1 MEHAC
6 KLLAHT
12 HMQANTPHLSRDPAN
27 CLCPPV
33 LLHVGPPVGRRR
45 GVLVLAHQEPLFDGA
60 MQSEPGFT
68 LPRLDN
74 AGGGSPLNSHA
85 GSVAKMIMGGHGK
98 HTRKST
104 SGIPTDG
111 DSPTGHRGT
120 LSRSISEKEV
130 GGLLGDG

>member
-1 MEHAC
+1 
-6 KLLAHT
+6 
-12 HMQANTPHLSRDPAN
+12 MQANTLHLGRDPSS

-33 LLHVGPPVGRRR
+33 LLHAGPPVGRRR
-45 GVLVLAHQEPLFDGA
+45 GVLVPAHQEPLFDGA
-60 MQSEPGFT
+60 MQSESGFT

-74 AGGGSPLNSHA
+74 AGGGSSLNSHA

-120 LSRSISEKEV
+120 LSRSISEEEV